1 MTGERKREGQ
11 VIDLEV
17 FKEDLQAIKAGRG
30 MLMQALHM
38 AQNRF
43 GHIPVPVQ
51 ETIAETLKVPL
62 STVYGVITF
71 YTRFT
76 LLPRGKCEIS
86 ICMGTAC
93 YIQGA
98 AEILKEAE
106 RLLGVE
112 AGGTTADGLF
122 SLTTT
127 RCAGACG
134 LAPVVTVNGEVHGR
148 MNLKKMRDLL
158 TDLQG
163 QYGQAEADDDHD
175 H

>member
-1 MTGERKREGQ
+1 MTVKGKTREEM
-11 VIDLEV
+11 IDLEA
-17 FKEDLQAIKAGRG
+17 FREELQDIKTGRG
-30 MLMQALHM
+30 MLMQALHR

-51 ETIAETLKVPL
+51 ELIAETLKVPL

-76 LLPRGKCEIS
+76 LLPKGRCEVS

-98 AEILKEAE
+98 AEILDEAE
-106 RLLGVE
+106 RTLGIE

-127 RCAGACG
+127 RCVGACG

-148 MNLKKMRDLL
+148 MDLKKMKTLLADLEEE
-158 TDLQG
+158 
-163 QYGQAEADDDHD
+163 YGQAEAEA
-175 H
+175 